1 MIASKISAK
10 QRKINGGKRAITA
23 SSNSFEK
30 KEYAS

>member
-10 QRKINGGKRAITA
+10 QRKINDGKRAITRA
-23 SSNSFEK
+23 QILVK